1 MKQTLTLVAAPTPMQ
16 PGGYV
21 PVAYA
26 GREQPFTPSATVE
39 AERAGGGWN
48 IRLSWSCPDP
58 VHDIASDTDRFVD
71 AAALS
76 MPKTL
81 DAPWIT
87 MGAPGKAV
95 EGVLWRANETQ
106 LRRFQAEGLGS
117 VQRSAAPP
125 AWTVKAEWANGTWAL
140 QFDVPAG
147 TLLDEHFLLAFAI
160 WRGAAN
166 DRGGLKS
173 VSPGWIELPR

>member
-26 GREQPFTPSATVE
+26 GRDQPFTPSAAIEV
-39 AERAGGGWN
+39 ERASGGWS

-58 VHDIASDTDRFVD
+58 VRDAAGDTDRFVD

-76 MPKTL
+76 MPTSA

-95 EGVLWRANETQ
+95 EGVLWRANEEQ
-106 LRRFQAEGLGS
+106 LRRFRAEGLGS
-117 VQRSAAPP
+117 AAAPS
-125 AWTVKAEWANGTWAL
+125 WTVEAEWAKGSWAL
-140 QFDVPAG
+140 QFGVQGG
-147 TLLDEHFLLAFAI
+147 TPLDEHLLLAIAI

-173 VSPGWIELPR
+173 VSPGWIELPK

>member
-1 MKQTLTLVAAPTPMQ
+1 MRQTLTLVAAPTTMQ

-26 GREQPFTPSATVE
+26 GRDRPFTPSATIE
-39 AERAGGGWN
+39 AERAPGGWSV
-48 IRLSWSCPDP
+48 RLAWSCPDP
-58 VHDIASDTDRFVD
+58 VHDVSGDTDRFVD

-76 MPKTL
+76 MPTTL

-117 VQRSAAPP
+117 VKRSAEPP
-125 AWTVKAEWANGTWAL
+125 GWSVRAEWARDEWQL
-140 QFDVPAG
+140 RFDVPGG
-147 TLLDEHFLLAFAI
+147 TPLDEHLLLAFAI
-160 WRGAAN
+160 WRGAAS